1 MGFLS
6 IMARF
11 STKILLGIMLGVG
24 TLGVVHFYKQ
34 IEAPVFDLNLI
45 SKYRKLVPV
54 AIIGSGPAGL
64 GAGIYAARAG
74 LHTVIIEGSKPGGLL
89 MGTTD
94 VENWP
99 GEKLILGPD
108 LITKLRLQ
116 NQELGVKFMTATVD
130 QVDFSKWPYEITTT
144 DKIKLNALTVIV
156 ATGAT
161 PKTLGVPGEQEYWG
175 KSVSACAICDAPYFK
190 DLNVAVVGGGDSAME
205 EALQLAAY
213 AKQVLIIV
221 RGDKLRASARMQ
233 ARVQALP
240 EKIKIIFNSSIQ
252 KIIGNGE
259 DVTGIEIITKDA
271 PANNSESQ
279 VVQLPIDGVFL
290 AIGYD
295 PNTALFMGQ
304 LDLDPAGYIKVMGR
318 TQATSKPGVF
328 AAGEVSDNAYRQAGI
343 ACAEGN
349 KAALDA
355 DRFLQSIGFNAE
367 LSKQNFTRYFQPKV
381 TKSKLVSSINSLAE
395 LEREV
400 MQSKIPVI
408 LDFWGPHC
416 PACTQM
422 LPNFEDLAETFAG
435 KVKFIKINVSEAEDL
450 VRKFYVLRIPT
461 FIICRNGE
469 VVTQFT
475 GSKDKKQ
482 LAELIEQ
489 FAS

>member
-11 STKILLGIMLGVG
+11 SAKILLGIMLGLG
-24 TLGVVHFYKQ
+24 ILGVVHFYKQ

-45 SKYRKLVPV
+45 SKYRKLAPV

-108 LITKLRLQ
+108 LITRLRTQ

-144 DKIKLNALTVIV
+144 DKVKFNALTVII

-213 AKQVLIIV
+213 AKQVLVIV
-221 RGDKLRASARMQ
+221 RGNKLRASARMQ

-240 EKIKIIFNSSIQ
+240 ETIKIIFNSSI
-252 KIIGNGE
+252 KTIVGNGE
-259 DVTGIEIITKDA
+259 DVTGIELVTTEVSTKK
-271 PANNSESQ
+271 SQ
-279 VVQLPIDGVFL
+279 VTQMPIDGVFL

-295 PNTALFMGQ
+295 PNTKLFVGQ
-304 LDLDPAGYIKVMGR
+304 LDLDAAGYIKVQGR
-318 TQATSKPGVF
+318 TQATSKPGIF
-328 AAGEVSDNAYRQAGI
+328 AAGEVSDNYYRQAGI

-367 LSKQNFTRYFQPKV
+367 LAKQNFTRYFQPKV
-381 TKSKLVSSINSLAE
+381 TKSNLVSSISSLAE

-469 VVTQFT
+469 VVTQFV
-475 GSKDKKQ
+475 GSKDKKA
-482 LAELIEQ
+482 LTEIIEQ
-489 FAS
+489 FAG